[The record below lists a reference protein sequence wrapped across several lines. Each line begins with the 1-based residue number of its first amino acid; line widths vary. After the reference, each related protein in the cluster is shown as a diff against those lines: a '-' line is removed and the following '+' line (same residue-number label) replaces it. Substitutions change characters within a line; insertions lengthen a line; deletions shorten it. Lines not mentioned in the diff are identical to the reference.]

1 MILFTSRNCK
11 LWRIT
16 SDDLLPHRS
25 PDLGRAGH
33 RLGLAV
39 LHIPDE
45 GKAMTELL
53 SWILVF
59 IVWAI
64 FVAILL
70 RWNYNAHRN
79 K

>member
-1 MILFTSRNCK
+1 
-11 LWRIT
+11 
-16 SDDLLPHRS
+16 
-25 PDLGRAGH
+25 
-33 RLGLAV
+33 
-39 LHIPDE
+39 
-45 GKAMTELL
+45 MTELL